1 MSSSFTSHF
10 GSLYMLPTFMHAGE
24 DVVFIANDWH
34 TALLPC
40 YLKSMYKPKGIY
52 KSARV
57 GTLFACMSFSYNSGQ
72 PSFYSKPWISAL
84 PHFQVAFCIH
94 NIAYQGR
101 FGFADFRLLS
111 LPDEFKSSF
120 DFIDG

>member
-1 MSSSFTSHF
+1 MSLNYVFIIHIPFQSNILRLGLTY
-10 GSLYMLPTFMHAGE
+10 LLPTFMHAGE

-57 GTLFACMSFSYNSGQ
+57 GTLFACLVN
-72 PSFYSKPWISAL
+72 
-84 PHFQVAFCIH
+84 
-94 NIAYQGR
+94 
-101 FGFADFRLLS
+101 
-111 LPDEFKSSF
+111 
-120 DFIDG
+120 